1 MIANIVD
8 INAVLMSFKHETLLC
23 SCVWSLKVIKSNE
36 TISAHTHSIT
46 QTHSKVILLLSCN
59 PINWI
64 LHFSFVLQQLDQ
76 EFIIKIKI
84 NLLSRPSHYHSRSA
98 TFTSFAAFQSWY
110 RMYLFNSNKSA
121 YQLLHSEYKNILHFS
136 FVLKQYDQDYIRR

>member
-84 NLLSRPSHYHSRSA
+84 NLLSRPSHYHTRIA

-110 RMYLFNSNKSA
+110 RMYLFNSNK
-121 YQLLHSEYKNILHFS
+121 KCILVVAIWVQKDSTF
-136 FVLKQYDQDYIRR
+136 FLYT

>member
-8 INAVLMSFKHETLLC
+8 INAVLMSSKHETLLW

-46 QTHSKVILLLSCN
+46 QIHSKVILLLSCN

-84 NLLSRPSHYHSRSA
+84 NLLSRPSHYHSRIA
-98 TFTSFAAFQSWY
+98 TFTSC
-110 RMYLFNSNKSA
+110 LLHFNHGTECTSSTLTKSA
-121 YQLLHSEYKNILHFS
+121 YQLLQSEYKNILHFS
-136 FVLKQYDQDYIRR
+136 FVLKQYDQD

>member
-8 INAVLMSFKHETLLC
+8 INAVLMSSKHETLLC

-84 NLLSRPSHYHSRSA
+84 NLLSRPSHYHSRIA
-98 TFTSFAAFQSWY
+98 TFTSF
-110 RMYLFNSNKSA
+110 
-121 YQLLHSEYKNILHFS
+121 LLHFNHGTECTSSTRTKVHTSCCNLSIKTFFIFLYK
-136 FVLKQYDQDYIRR
+136 

>member
-8 INAVLMSFKHETLLC
+8 INAVLMSSKHETLLC

-36 TISAHTHSIT
+36 TISAHTHFIT
-46 QTHSKVILLLSCN
+46 RTHFKVILLLSCN

-84 NLLSRPSHYHSRSA
+84 NLLSRPSHYHSRIA
-98 TFTSFAAFQSWY
+98 TFTSFCCISIMVQNVPLQVKQKCTLVVASY
-110 RMYLFNSNKSA
+110 
-121 YQLLHSEYKNILHFS
+121 YKNILHFS
-136 FVLKQYDQDYIRR
+136 L